1 MPLIPKPHVPEKE
14 TIALRIECALNVQLR
29 DYATFAECTKEYVVD
44 AALRRLFKH
53 DKEFGAWCEARHTA
67 RPQSAR
73 SGAVADAEEP
83 TGEDAAS
90 NAAHVGVGRA
100 SRKERA

>member
-14 TIALRIECALNVQLR
+14 TIALRIECALNAQLR

-53 DKEFGAWCEARHTA
+53 DKEFVVWCETRRTAEPKPAHSPGTSVAGESVGEEGASSAGHT
-67 RPQSAR
+67 
-73 SGAVADAEEP
+73 
-83 TGEDAAS
+83 
-90 NAAHVGVGRA
+90 GVGRVA
-100 SRKERA
+100 RKERA